1 MGQRDAMMRDL
12 SETDFGDILCL
23 EWVEKLAQLIRRE
36 LNLWVGFVGRDGR
49 HQWVGGEVVDK
60 PLCEMFLLKNE
71 EPTCFASYRG
81 WLDEASSVSM
91 PLFMECHAGLRGVIA
106 PVRAWGECL
115 GGFFASGFLF
125 GDDER
130 SEGEILDYGVSL
142 QFNRKTLAHGC
153 HEIVRLTRR
162 EGRMLRGMLAEMARE
177 AESWLARKASE
188 AHEDGAEEDAHD
200 FGAFIGRSQPIQD
213 MLRAVEGACDAEC
226 TVLLVGKPGVGK
238 ALVAR
243 MIHHNSARRTAA
255 FLSLNCAMPEASALD
270 SELFGHRRGAA
281 ANAFADKPGL
291 LDVAHKGTFYLE
303 DIDALAMPLQLKLV
317 HYLKTGS
324 FYPLGDVEAHEVDV
338 RIVAS
343 TSVDLGELVKRGTF
357 RQDLY
362 DMLGAVEIDIPEL
375 RNHAADIPALCAHFL
390 VRKCAE
396 NRRPCKAMTEGA
408 LEWFMRYSWPG
419 NVREL
424 ENEIARLVV
433 VSGNEREISQE
444 LIAMRIQNEIQREED
459 ERRRQEDADLVV
471 SADVAE
477 HARSQKEDTSLP
489 PLETGL
495 ARLMEESERRFILAA
510 LARNHDNRTKT
521 AEMLKISRR
530 NLIRKIEQLG
540 ITGRPE
546 NDPV

>member
-1 MGQRDAMMRDL
+1 
-12 SETDFGDILCL
+12 
-23 EWVEKLAQLIRRE
+23 
-36 LNLWVGFVGRDGR
+36 
-49 HQWVGGEVVDK
+49 
-60 PLCEMFLLKNE
+60 
-71 EPTCFASYRG
+71 
-81 WLDEASSVSM
+81 
-91 PLFMECHAGLRGVIA
+91 
-106 PVRAWGECL
+106 
-115 GGFFASGFLF
+115 
-125 GDDER
+125 
-130 SEGEILDYGVSL
+130 
-142 QFNRKTLAHGC
+142 
-153 HEIVRLTRR
+153 
-162 EGRMLRGMLAEMARE
+162 
-177 AESWLARKASE
+177 
-188 AHEDGAEEDAHD
+188 
-200 FGAFIGRSQPIQD
+200 
-213 MLRAVEGACDAEC
+213 
-226 TVLLVGKPGVGK
+226 
-238 ALVAR
+238 
-243 MIHHNSARRTAA
+243 
-255 FLSLNCAMPEASALD
+255 
-270 SELFGHRRGAA
+270 
-281 ANAFADKPGL
+281 
-291 LDVAHKGTFYLE
+291 
-303 DIDALAMPLQLKLV
+303 
-317 HYLKTGS
+317 
-324 FYPLGDVEAHEVDV
+324 
-338 RIVAS
+338 
-343 TSVDLGELVKRGTF
+343 
-357 RQDLY
+357 
-362 DMLGAVEIDIPEL
+362 MLGAVEIDIPEL

-530 NLIRKIEQLG
+530 TLIRKIEQLG